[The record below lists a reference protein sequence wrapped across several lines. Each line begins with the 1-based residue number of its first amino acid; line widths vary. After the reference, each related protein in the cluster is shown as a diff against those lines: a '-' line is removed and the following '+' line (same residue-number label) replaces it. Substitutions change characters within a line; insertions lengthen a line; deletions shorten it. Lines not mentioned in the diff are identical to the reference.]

1 MLAVASPAFADFSS
15 GFPND
20 CVGFGTSYAA
30 QGNPIPI
37 PGVVSAN
44 GIGNLAKAN
53 DVSVK
58 DVMGYTKGVL
68 CG

>member
-1 MLAVASPAFADFSS
+1 MKVETDCRHQYVARGNDISPF
-15 GFPND
+15 
-20 CVGFGTSYAA
+20 
-30 QGNPIPI
+30 
-37 PGVVSAN
+37 VSAN